1 MDGKVFYVDKR
12 SETSADT
19 LLAIG
24 FASLLGDIFRELYGT
39 VDDIL
44 IQDAGPYYT
53 ISLPNSIG
61 VNDLPKSL
69 DLPMLLPLSNSKLR
83 EKEEKQGKTLDGF
96 NYDEQMERSRA
107 YREQVKKLPAEFQ
120 TPDARVKRAPE
131 LLEIIGEE
139 PDDTRLGHYQTI
151 SQMKIASSFN
161 ELAQRWTE
169 LTEEQKQL
177 HVNLLLTLFSSPDN
191 DLVEAIASWQ
201 KLAKEHN
208 IRGNVLVTALQIIN
222 PTTGKGANR
231 GKASEL
237 TIGNQDSFWLLELL
251 KFKGFMDAAAPLVIK
266 ESKDRKTYVLQPKTI
281 ELSPLQTM
289 MRDFRNVF
297 WPTTAIKLDIMSS
310 LRFAQV
316 FVEQYKTLFQQNTRL
331 KRWQSRP
338 LVSIAQG
345 FEVASYKDMGSAYAT
360 MNVAAINLPSWLP
373 EMNSLDQVK
382 EAESLLDE
390 HIRLIQQIRNSKGEE
405 GSEEFELLHLYRDF
419 LSGHDLRPF
428 WKFTA
433 AYSSYLVS
441 AREKNRYVQQLTT
454 SGLEKLIMNSHN
466 ESTKLAEITN
476 NEGFKH
482 IAYAIR
488 QSTVIAQY
496 RRAQLKDPTIVT
508 YEVRYGLGQELM
520 REAGYREKFMVA
532 LCEFLQKYSAETA
545 REEEKVANR
554 LGRKLTLED
563 RRTYNLR
570 ANIANT
576 DIDEIAAL
584 IDRFKSSELICS
596 MLVAYGYARDSRKS
610 SNEDIEDSS
619 TKEIV

>member
-1 MDGKVFYVDKR
+1 MDGKEYYIDKR

-24 FASLLGDIFRELYGT
+24 FASLLGYIHRKLYGT
-39 VDDIL
+39 ADDIL

-53 ISLPNSIG
+53 ISLPHSIG
-61 VNDLPKSL
+61 TNDLPKSL

-83 EKEEKQGKTLDGF
+83 EKQEKQGKTLDGF
-96 NYDEQMERSRA
+96 NYNEQMERSRA

-139 PDDTRLGHYQTI
+139 PDTRLSHYQTI

-237 TIGNQDSFWLLELL
+237 AIGNQDSFWLLELL

-281 ELSPLQTM
+281 ELS
-289 MRDFRNVF
+289 
-297 WPTTAIKLDIMSS
+297 
-310 LRFAQV
+310 
-316 FVEQYKTLFQQNTRL
+316 TL
-331 KRWQSRP
+331 
-338 LVSIAQG
+338 
-345 FEVASYKDMGSAYAT
+345 KDMSSAYAT